1 MAQYLKILKA
11 GRYNLLT
18 TYPMTTRADCPKAR
32 AEKKNHTTKAQQLV
46 NDRNSRIAATAI
58 IAANFADS
66 PTAFFV
72 TPSFDDKH
80 YPIFAKDSEY
90 RAFCRSEAKNY
101 IKRLRRIAKSRGG
114 EIKYLYSVAKGE
126 GGRWHFHML
135 VDGVTAEDI
144 RDAWDRGNVDYH
156 HLYTD
161 RKWISDREWYSQ
173 ANNVNPVAIAKYLM
187 HNASCRQ
194 VGKHPW
200 HASRNCVRP
209 KAEPAVIVPDSTSIE
224 PPAGAEV
231 LDREDT
237 ATMYSTFRFIEYI
250 EAPAAAAPKRGRKH
264 RAAPPPVPRSKDAES
279 L

>member
-1 MAQYLKILKA
+1 MLS
-11 GRYNLLT
+11 GF
-18 TYPMTTRADCPKAR
+18 MC
-32 AEKKNHTTKAQQLV
+32 
-46 NDRNSRIAATAI
+46 
-58 IAANFADS
+58 S
-66 PTAFFV
+66 P
-72 TPSFDDKH
+72 
-80 YPIFAKDSEY
+80 
-90 RAFCRSEAKNY
+90 
-101 IKRLRRIAKSRGG
+101 L
-114 EIKYLYSVAKGE
+114 SV
-126 GGRWHFHML
+126 
-135 VDGVTAEDI
+135 V
-144 RDAWDRGNVDYH
+144 NVDYH

-161 RKWISDREWYSQ
+161 RKWISDREWYSK

-200 HASRNCVRP
+200 HASRNCIRP
-209 KAEPAVIVPDSTSIE
+209 KADPAVIVPDSTSIE